1 MSEVLKILEPALS
14 AEARESMRHVKII
27 LGTVKDDIHHIGKTT
42 TLRMIVGLEK
52 PDAGRILMGDKDVSW
67 LEPYRRDI
75 GYVPQ
80 RILTL
85 PSHVYDNVA
94 FGLKMRHAPREVVD
108 CVLQLVHMEDFKF
121 RHPSTLSGGQAQ
133 RISIILLLDESLSSL
148 DAKLRAELKFEI
160 RDIQRKT
167 KKIALYV
174 THDQSEAFS
183 ISDVVFLMESG
194 RLVQA
199 GTPVELSR
207 RPNSRFVDEFISTNN
222 LLPARVIEFS

>member
-1 MSEVLKILEPALS
+1 
-14 AEARESMRHVKII
+14 
-27 LGTVKDDIHHIGKTT
+27 
-42 TLRMIVGLEK
+42 
-52 PDAGRILMGDKDVSW
+52 
-67 LEPYRRDI
+67 
-75 GYVPQ
+75 
-80 RILTL
+80 
-85 PSHVYDNVA
+85 
-94 FGLKMRHAPREVVD
+94 
-108 CVLQLVHMEDFKF
+108 MEDFKF